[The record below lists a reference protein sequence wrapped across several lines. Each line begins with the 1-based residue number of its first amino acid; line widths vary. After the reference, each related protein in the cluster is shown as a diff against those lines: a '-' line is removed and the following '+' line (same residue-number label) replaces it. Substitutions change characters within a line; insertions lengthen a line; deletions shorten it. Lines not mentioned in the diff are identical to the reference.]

1 MPEDENKKQSSSS
14 SSSLFTLSSIPSIPS
29 LSSIIP
35 IGSTLQTLQNE
46 IRKNIILIRQSQE
59 NVQNAIAP
67 LYTPKETFCKVVL
80 EPLYQISSNINKDYP
95 YLSMLARSQPE
106 LIIGSAISMV
116 AIPTLMIRRKSLKFM
131 TISTFLTVGGGIGL
145 VNVKWI
151 KDHK

>member
-1 MPEDENKKQSSSS
+1 MPAEDENKKQSSSS
-14 SSSLFTLSSIPSIPS
+14 SLFTLPSIPS

-67 LYTPKETFCKVVL
+67 LYTPKETFCKIVL

-106 LIIGSAISMV
+106 LIIGSAISIT
-116 AIPTLMIRRKSLKFM
+116 AITTLMIRRKSLKFM